1 MVSRLASSHEA
12 DREVAKDLTQD
23 ILVAVW
29 KAWPAFIAQCSER
42 TYVARI
48 AHHRIVTHIARA
60 VKRPPHVELA
70 QTIQCSD
77 PTPEDRAI
85 QSETGQALLAAVRR
99 LPIAYREV
107 AILLLE
113 GLSITEVSDTI
124 GLSQNAVSI
133 RASRA
138 RQMLRDLLKG
148 SL

>member
-12 DREVAKDLTQD
+12 DRELAKDLAQD

-29 KAWPAFIAQCSER
+29 RAWPAFKGQCSTR

-60 VKRPPHVELA
+60 VGRPRHVELPEA
-70 QTIQCSD
+70 MLCTN
-77 PTPEDRAI
+77 PTPEDHAI
-85 QSETGQALLAAVRR
+85 EGDTGHALVAAVLR

-107 AILLLE
+107 AVLLLE
-113 GLSITEVSDTI
+113 GLSIAEVCETL

-133 RASRA
+133 RATRA
-138 RQMLRDLLKG
+138 RQLLRELLKG